1 MDLVQSIYLC
11 IIFYHLVAFFVGMQY
26 SYIDINQLEC
36 THEKGMNGAK
46 EWHNISVIEN
56 NN

>member
-11 IIFYHLVAFFVGMQY
+11 IMYNHLVAFFVGMQY
-26 SYIDINQLEC
+26 SYIDINRLEC
-36 THEKGMNGAK
+36 MHEKGMNVAK